1 MADICNK
8 KFVWLNSTRIVC
20 VDALLIIACDVGR
33 DCGWGEGQQLDQPS
47 VDAFCI
53 SSLLSAEVVVR
64 SNSSRRVLSLNCGC
78 GSISREWRIYKV
90 SNDTLFDPRAMKR
103 GQQQPIYTPSLG
115 RRPLFTP
122 HRFKGLLLCSAL
134 LCFHSHPSLCVC
146 AKACYYYYVCWVMA
160 NKPWILLFLPFGLS
174 TCVVDALHAAETT
187 HLPPHLSQWH
197 KPRQLLLDASRRAH
211 WLKFNCTIA
220 CLYTTHPP
228 SHTHFSIKT
237 LTLAFVFVR
246 NKCRSDKPAPVFNAP
261 FFLIIS
267 DR

>member
-1 MADICNK
+1 MAK
-8 KFVWLNSTRIVC
+8 
-20 VDALLIIACDVGR
+20 
-33 DCGWGEGQQLDQPS
+33 
-47 VDAFCI
+47 
-53 SSLLSAEVVVR
+53 
-64 SNSSRRVLSLNCGC
+64 
-78 GSISREWRIYKV
+78 
-90 SNDTLFDPRAMKR
+90 
-103 GQQQPIYTPSLG
+103 
-115 RRPLFTP
+115 
-122 HRFKGLLLCSAL
+122 
-134 LCFHSHPSLCVC
+134 
-146 AKACYYYYVCWVMA
+146 
-160 NKPWILLFLPFGLS
+160 KPWILLFLPFGLS

-246 NKCRSDKPAPVFNAP
+246 NKCRSDKPAPVFNTP

-267 DR
+267 DRKGQKKKKEKWVVFWRDPHPNRKFMNTTVSPFLF